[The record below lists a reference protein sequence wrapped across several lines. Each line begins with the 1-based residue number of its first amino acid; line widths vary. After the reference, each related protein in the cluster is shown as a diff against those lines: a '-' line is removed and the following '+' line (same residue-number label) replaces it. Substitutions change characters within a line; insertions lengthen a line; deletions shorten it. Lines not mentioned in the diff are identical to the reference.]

1 MIKKLFI
8 VDDNSMCAY
17 IYEDTFRCLLFFF
30 LLSICSLKKCRY
42 VIMVNK
48 LLKPTMKT
56 SVHSHM

>member
-1 MIKKLFI
+1 MIIQCVHIFMKIHLD
-8 VDDNSMCAY
+8 VYC
-17 IYEDTFRCLLFFF
+17 FFF